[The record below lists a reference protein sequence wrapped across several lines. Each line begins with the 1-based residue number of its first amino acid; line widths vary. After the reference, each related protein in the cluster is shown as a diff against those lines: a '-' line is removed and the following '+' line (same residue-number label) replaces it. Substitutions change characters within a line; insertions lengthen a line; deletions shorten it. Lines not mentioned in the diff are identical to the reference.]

1 MANTI
6 KIDIVSAEEEVWSGE
21 GTMVFA
27 PAEMGEIGIAPQHA
41 PLLTRLKPG
50 EIRVQQASGEEQF
63 FYVSG
68 GMLEVQGH
76 VVTVLSDTALRAADL
91 DEAAALEAQRR
102 AEQALADRT
111 GELELAK
118 AKAELMQAA
127 AQIRAIQKLRAKGG
141 LVGFGKPEEEASQH
155 PANGSSGDIPPA
167 RRSQRKQRGAKGNK
181 PVPLVSGHVRSSFPL
196 IICV

>member
-6 KIDIVSAEEEVWSGE
+6 KVEIVSAEEDVWSGE

-50 EIRVQQASGEEQF
+50 EIRVQQDSGDEQF

-68 GMLEVQGH
+68 GLLEVQGH
-76 VVTVLSDTALRAADL
+76 LVTVLSDTAVRADDL

-111 GELELAK
+111 GDMELAK
-118 AKAELMQAA
+118 AKAALIQAA
-127 AQIRAIQKLRAKGG
+127 AQLRAIQKLRGKGR
-141 LVGFGKPEEEASQH
+141 A
-155 PANGSSGDIPPA
+155 
-167 RRSQRKQRGAKGNK
+167 
-181 PVPLVSGHVRSSFPL
+181 
-196 IICV
+196 

>member
-6 KIDIVSAEEEVWSGE
+6 KVEIVSAEEDVCSGE

-50 EIRVQQASGEEQF
+50 EIRVQQDSGDEQF

-68 GMLEVQGH
+68 GLLEVQGH
-76 VVTVLSDTALRAADL
+76 LVTVLSDTVVRADDL

-111 GELELAK
+111 GDMELAK
-118 AKAELMQAA
+118 AKAELIQAA
-127 AQIRAIQKLRAKGG
+127 AQLRAIQKLRGKGR
-141 LVGFGKPEEEASQH
+141 A
-155 PANGSSGDIPPA
+155 
-167 RRSQRKQRGAKGNK
+167 
-181 PVPLVSGHVRSSFPL
+181 
-196 IICV
+196 

>member
-6 KIDIVSAEEEVWSGE
+6 QIDIVSAEEEIWSGE

-27 PAEMGEIGIAPQHA
+27 PAVMGEIGIAPQHA
-41 PLLTRLKPG
+41 PLLTQLKPG
-50 EIRVQQASGEEQF
+50 EGRVQQESGEEQF

-91 DEAAALEAQRR
+91 DEASALEAQRR
-102 AEQALADRT
+102 AEQALSDLSS
-111 GELELAK
+111 ELELAK
-118 AKAELMQAA
+118 AKAELIQAA

-141 LVGFGKPEEEASQH
+141 
-155 PANGSSGDIPPA
+155 
-167 RRSQRKQRGAKGNK
+167 R
-181 PVPLVSGHVRSSFPL
+181 
-196 IICV
+196 

>member
-6 KIDIVSAEEEVWSGE
+6 QIDIVSAEEEIWSGE

-41 PLLTRLKPG
+41 PLLTRLNPG
-50 EIRVQQASGEEQF
+50 EIRVQQESGEEQF

-76 VVTVLSDTALRAADL
+76 IVTVLSDTALRAADL

-102 AEQALADRT
+102 AEQTLSDQT

-118 AKAELMQAA
+118 AKAELIQAA

-141 LVGFGKPEEEASQH
+141 RA
-155 PANGSSGDIPPA
+155 
-167 RRSQRKQRGAKGNK
+167 
-181 PVPLVSGHVRSSFPL
+181 
-196 IICV
+196 

>member
-6 KIDIVSAEEEVWSGE
+6 KIDIFSAEEEVWSGE

-102 AEQALADRT
+102 AEQALTDRT

-141 LVGFGKPEEEASQH
+141 RA
-155 PANGSSGDIPPA
+155 
-167 RRSQRKQRGAKGNK
+167 
-181 PVPLVSGHVRSSFPL
+181 
-196 IICV
+196 

>member
-6 KIDIVSAEEEVWSGE
+6 RVDIVSAEQDVWSGE

-27 PAEMGEIGIAPQHA
+27 PAEMGESGIAPQHA

-50 EIRVQQASGEEQF
+50 EIRVQQESGEEQF
-63 FYVSG
+63 FFISG

-76 VVTVLSDTALRAADL
+76 VVTVLSDTALRADDL

-102 AEQALADRT
+102 AEQALADRG

-118 AKAELMQAA
+118 AKAELIQAA
-127 AQIRAIQKLRAKGG
+127 AQLRAIQKLRGRA
-141 LVGFGKPEEEASQH
+141 
-155 PANGSSGDIPPA
+155 
-167 RRSQRKQRGAKGNK
+167 
-181 PVPLVSGHVRSSFPL
+181 
-196 IICV
+196 

>member
-6 KIDIVSAEEEVWSGE
+6 KVEIVSAEEDVWSGE

-50 EIRVQQASGEEQF
+50 EIRVQQDSGDEQF

-68 GMLEVQGH
+68 GLLEVQGH
-76 VVTVLSDTALRAADL
+76 LVTVLSDTAVRADDL

-111 GELELAK
+111 GDMELAK
-118 AKAELMQAA
+118 AKAELIQAA
-127 AQIRAIQKLRAKGG
+127 AQHRAIQKLRGKGR
-141 LVGFGKPEEEASQH
+141 A
-155 PANGSSGDIPPA
+155 
-167 RRSQRKQRGAKGNK
+167 
-181 PVPLVSGHVRSSFPL
+181 
-196 IICV
+196 